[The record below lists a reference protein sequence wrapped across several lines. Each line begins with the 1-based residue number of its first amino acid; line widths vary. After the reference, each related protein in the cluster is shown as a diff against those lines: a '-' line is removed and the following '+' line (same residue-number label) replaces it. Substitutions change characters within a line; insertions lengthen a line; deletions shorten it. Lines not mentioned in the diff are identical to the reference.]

1 MIYIYMRILYGR
13 LSLLSIELT
22 VVMDEN
28 KTHDRKFSGSPKEWE
43 WLPPGRISRQRAAA
57 KQGKS
62 RNIQKQRAPK

>member
-1 MIYIYMRILYGR
+1 MGILVMGISILISRYDIYIYMRILYGR

-43 WLPPGRISRQRAAA
+43 
-57 KQGKS
+57 
-62 RNIQKQRAPK
+62 